1 MSLCYEFILVQ
12 TVCVRVRVFTHVGTV
27 ASAMWTQPIAARLNK
42 SLKWGLSPALI
53 IDTDLFLALV

>member
-12 TVCVRVRVFTHVGTV
+12 TVCVRVRAFTHVGTV

-42 SLKWGLSPALI
+42 SLSPALI